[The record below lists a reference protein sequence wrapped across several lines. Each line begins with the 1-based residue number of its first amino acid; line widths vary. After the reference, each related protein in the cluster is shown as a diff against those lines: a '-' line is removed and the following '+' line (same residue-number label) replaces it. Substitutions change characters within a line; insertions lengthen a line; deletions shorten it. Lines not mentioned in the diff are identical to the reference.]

1 MEKEVEAAVHMAGR
15 CQGGFQ
21 YILVLCPAGCQL
33 DYETIKKSEPSIQKT
48 HSSDHT
54 GHTCNSLR

>member
-33 DYETIKKSEPSIQKT
+33 DYETIKKIRAFYSENPFI
-48 HSSDHT
+48 
-54 GHTCNSLR
+54 